1 MYWDRILAPNIFWGF
16 FWWRILFKYFC
27 PLKKV
32 WKWESCLKTVKAES
46 PGATILRNNG
56 THTVHWGLTSFMSEN
71 ISIGQIG
78 RTNNCS
84 RGKCFWDWNQKCSPQ
99 TEVKAAS
106 FKKQSN
112 DYRPGRHPLASINQW
127 LRSIKCNCSPEWP
140 TNFFNGTFGH
150 HKLLKERTQVAILC
164 NQSQL
169 ARQGA
174 LPGGGGWPG
183 DRRRH
188 KLQENAAITGSRC
201 KPAL

>member
-1 MYWDRILAPNIFWGF
+1 M
-16 FWWRILFKYFC
+16 
-27 PLKKV
+27 

-78 RTNNCS
+78 TTNNCS

-99 TEVKAAS
+99 TEVKAAP

-174 LPGGGGWPG
+174 LPGGGGGWPLASTQVARKCSG
-183 DRRRH
+183 CDYRIT
-188 KLQENAAITGSRC
+188 LQAGSIGPDCR
-201 KPAL
+201 KEHGGQWVIS